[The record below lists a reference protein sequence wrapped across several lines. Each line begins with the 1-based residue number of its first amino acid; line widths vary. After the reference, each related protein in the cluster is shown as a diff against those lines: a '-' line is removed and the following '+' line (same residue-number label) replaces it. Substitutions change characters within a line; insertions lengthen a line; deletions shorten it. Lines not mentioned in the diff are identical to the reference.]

1 MLVSI
6 ISAFFVVFV
15 IIGLVVY
22 FVYYHDKDTTDASK
36 ITNEIQDGFKN
47 TFDKIKDKLN

>member
-22 FVYYHDKDTTDASK
+22 FVYYHDKDTTDATK